1 MDLMRLQMETERMKQ
16 ETEKK
21 RQDFYSKAGIA
32 LDDGS
37 ANFHIMSPSLGVNS
51 EHKLCTNIQLG
62 SGP

>member
-37 ANFHIMSPSLGVNS
+37 ANFHIMSPSMGVNS
-51 EHKLCTNIQLG
+51 E
-62 SGP
+62 

>member
-32 LDDGS
+32 LGDGS
-37 ANFHIMSPSLGVNS
+37 ANFQIMSPSLGVNS
-51 EHKLCTNIQLG
+51 EHKLCSNIQ
-62 SGP
+62 